1 MNYEPWTISMTHTEE
16 ENNYPKAFLATGIIL
31 AVLIGVCYFII
42 IHTPSPPEQGVGG
55 ILVNYGTTD
64 AGMGTNQTSKEEPS
78 VAEKANKT
86 APTKVNT
93 APPTE
98 QKTQEDN
105 SDKKVVTQNTEDAP
119 TVAANSKKTS
129 KAIATQPAKPA
140 AKPAVNQNAL
150 YKGAAN
156 KGAGEGDGTTNTPG
170 NQGSKNGST
179 LSDNYGPGG
188 SGNGLSMTD
197 WSFVS
202 APDPQNIHRVP
213 GVVVIDFVVDQAGNV
228 ISANYNRAKTRAEL
242 SLIQSCIDAIKATKF
257 TSKTAAPSNQKGQ
270 YTFRFKVD

>member
-1 MNYEPWTISMTHTEE
+1 MNHELIPMTQIEE
-16 ENNYPKAFLATGIIL
+16 ENNYPKAFLVTGIIL
-31 AVLIGVCYFII
+31 VALIALCYLII
-42 IHTPSPPEQGVGG
+42 IHTSAPPEQGVGG

-64 AGMGTNQTSKEEPS
+64 AGMGNNQASKEEPS
-78 VAEKANKT
+78 IAEKANK
-86 APTKVNT
+86 AVPTKVNT

-105 SDKKVVTQNTEDAP
+105 SDKKVVTQDAEDAP
-119 TVAANSKKTS
+119 TVAANSKKKS
-129 KAIATQPAKPA
+129 PVVATQPNKPA
-140 AKPAVNQNAL
+140 AKPVANQSAL
-150 YKGAAN
+150 YKGPSN
-156 KGAGEGDGTTNTPG
+156 KGTGGEGDGTTNTPG

-188 SGNGLSMTD
+188 SGNGLAMTD

-213 GVVVIDFVVDQAGNV
+213 GVVVIDFVVDQSGNV

-242 SLIQSCIDAIKATKF
+242 SLIQSCVDAIKATKF

>member
-1 MNYEPWTISMTHTEE
+1 MTNYEE

-31 AVLIGVCYFII
+31 AVLIGLCYII
-42 IHTPSPPEQGVGG
+42 VFRTPQPEEQGVGG
-55 ILVNYGTTD
+55 ILVNYGTVD
-64 AGMGTNQTSKEEPS
+64 EGTGNNQSSTEEPS
-78 VAEKANKT
+78 IAEKANKT

-98 QKTQEDN
+98 QKAQEDV
-105 SDKKVVTQNTEDAP
+105 SDKKVVTQDAEDAP
-119 TVAANSKKTS
+119 TVAANTKKTTRN
-129 KAIATQPAKPA
+129 IATQPNKPA
-140 AKPAVNQNAL
+140 AKPTVNQNAL
-150 YKGAAN
+150 YKGATN
-156 KGAGEGDGTTNTPG
+156 KGTGGEGDGTTDKPG

-188 SGNGLSMTD
+188 SGNGLNMPN

-213 GVVVIDFVVDQAGNV
+213 GVVVVDFVVDQNGNV
-228 ISANYNRAKTRAEL
+228 ISANYNTKKTRAEL
-242 SLIQSCIDAIKATKF
+242 SLIQSCIDAIKNTRF
-257 TSKTAAPSNQKGQ
+257 TSSRPASGNQNGQ